1 LTLYATPT
9 PSRPWDKLL
18 KTPFA
23 RLVRH
28 CLARIFYGGDT
39 AQEDELDL
47 GVGVALGLLALPG
60 VLVSFFLIDK
70 YGSLFQVILGIKDF
84 DPYAASMPDEYFFI
98 ALSMVV
104 TASVVVWKWD
114 SLLPDRRDYANLAPL
129 PIHNRTFF
137 AANLLA
143 LTFVTTIMS
152 LDVNAASMV
161 AFPLV
166 VTGSRSSFSY
176 YTVFLAA
183 HVTSL
188 LLASVFSFLV
198 VLAILGTLM
207 SVLPYRWFRKSS
219 LYVRLGIVT
228 FLLAILS
235 TSFAV
240 PPMIE
245 NLSTLS
251 SSPLRFLP
259 PVWFVA
265 LNQSMLAR
273 ANPALLG
280 LGRTALAATA
290 IALVVAIGA
299 YAFSYRRSFTRSAEI
314 MESLPAGGGAIVPRV
329 FRLLD
334 WLLFRTP
341 FERAGFRF
349 TMKALARSDSQALVL
364 GWFGGLGIVIASQ
377 TLFAALSARTQ
388 EVNHVPSAAL
398 LSIPLTLGYF
408 LITGLRVAFDVPVAL
423 RANWLFRVTVD
434 PDTHQCAPLVRKIML
449 LFLLPPLIL
458 ICVPVYAHFRGWQLA
473 VTHTAIVAATY
484 LLLIEIFLMSF
495 RKIPFTCSMPAF
507 KSHSIATVVIF
518 IIGFFVFS
526 TLTSTAEQW
535 ALEDPFRFFFL
546 APLVPA
552 AAFAIWKWRDGM
564 IHLDKKII
572 FEDQLAPAV
581 EVAMNLG
588 IGP

>member
-1 LTLYATPT
+1 MTLYATPPP
-9 PSRPWDKLL
+9 PSQWQTIL
-18 KTPFA
+18 KRPFA

-28 CLARIFYGGDT
+28 CLDRIFYGGDA

-47 GVGVALGLLALPG
+47 GIGVALGLLALPG

-104 TASVVVWKWD
+104 TASIAIWKWD

-129 PIHNRTFF
+129 PIRNRTFF

-143 LTFVTTIMS
+143 LTFLTAIMS

-176 YTVFLAA
+176 YAVFLAA

-188 LLASVFSFLV
+188 LLASLFSFLV
-198 VLAILGTLM
+198 VLAILGVLM
-207 SVLPYRWFRKSS
+207 SVLPYRVFRKSS

-240 PPMIE
+240 PPILQK
-245 NLSTLS
+245 LSPLAH
-251 SSPLRFLP
+251 SPLRFLP

-265 LNQSMLAR
+265 LNQSMLGR
-273 ANPALLG
+273 ANPALASLRG
-280 LGRTALAATA
+280 VALAATGT
-290 IALVVAIGA
+290 ALVVAIGA
-299 YAFSYRRSFTRSAEI
+299 YAFSYRRAFIRSAEI
-314 MESLPAGGGAIVPRV
+314 MESLPAGGGVIAPRI

-334 WLLFRTP
+334 RLVFRTP
-341 FERAGFRF
+341 FERASFRF

-364 GWFGGLGIVIASQ
+364 GWFAGLGIVIASQ
-377 TLFAALSARTQ
+377 TLFAALNARPH
-388 EVNHVPSAAL
+388 EINHVPAAAI

-408 LITGLRVAFDVPVAL
+408 LITGLRCAFDVPVAL

-434 PDTHQCAPLVRKIML
+434 PDTHQCAPLVRKIMF
-449 LFLLPPLIL
+449 LFLLPALIL
-458 ICVPVYAHFRGWQLA
+458 ICFPVYAHFRGGQLA
-473 VTHTAIVAATY
+473 LIHTAMVGMMY

-507 KSHSIATVVIF
+507 KSHSIATVVIL

-535 ALEDPFRFFFL
+535 ALEDPFRFVLFI
-546 APLVPA
+546 PLVPA
-552 AAFAIWKWRDGM
+552 AAFAISRWRQGM

-572 FEDQLAPAV
+572 FEDKLAPAI
-581 EVAMNLG
+581 EVAMNLDFG
-588 IGP
+588 R